1 MYQHKEPNI
10 KIIYGGGGCVWI
22 SGFGCSVFITFFFS
36 YNDLCNMRYGIIK
49 PLWTFKVDMEDS
61 IIWQMEWNE
70 IGLTFTLTLY
80 VYIKAITRFF
90 SHWIYSPHWK
100 QMIKTQIIIIPNK
113 TKPDDLIFVT
123 VCFPFL
129 CWGFFAPWL
138 YSSDVPTAKFNH
150 SNSSNESSRTKE
162 YVLQEFLFLSLSCVY
177 ACSVYLGTH
186 ITILLGR
193 GWSVSR
199 KIIPRLPIDIPYW
212 C

>member
-129 CWGFFAPWL
+129 CWGFLHHGYIAQRFRRQSSIIATAATKAAEQKNMFYRNF
-138 YSSDVPTAKFNH
+138 YSSRCHVCT
-150 SNSSNESSRTKE
+150 R
-162 YVLQEFLFLSLSCVY
+162 VVC
-177 ACSVYLGTH
+177 
-186 ITILLGR
+186 I
-193 GWSVSR
+193 
-199 KIIPRLPIDIPYW
+199 
-212 C
+212 